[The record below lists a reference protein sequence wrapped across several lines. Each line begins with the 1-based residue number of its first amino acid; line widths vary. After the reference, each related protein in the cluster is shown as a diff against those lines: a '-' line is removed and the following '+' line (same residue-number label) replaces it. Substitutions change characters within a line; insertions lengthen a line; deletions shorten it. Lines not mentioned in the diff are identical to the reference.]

1 MLFIDNEIISSVEV
15 IYLKLVEDNL
25 IISLNL
31 QNESNVDIKI
41 ASGMRLLFNIQTN
54 NSAIALN
61 IGNISS
67 LTMNVTTTCSG
78 VMTTFNM
85 GNYFI
90 VKFCDIV
97 ILLFSKLP
105 IRMF

>member
-1 MLFIDNEIISSVEV
+1 
-15 IYLKLVEDNL
+15 
-25 IISLNL
+25 
-31 QNESNVDIKI
+31 
-41 ASGMRLLFNIQTN
+41 MRLLFNIQTN

-78 VMTTFNM
+78 VITTFHM

-97 ILLFSKLP
+97 IFLFFKITHQNVLSGFKHTDVIIFILLVFVSKLNN
-105 IRMF
+105 R